1 MNREGNLYTFIYAS
15 VLVIVVAA
23 ALSFA
28 STSLKPLQ
36 AKNVEIAKKIDI
48 LSSVNIASTA
58 LDAEELYDK
67 YVKNT
72 FIVNSKGD
80 KLDGSAFDV
89 DMKEELTKSVEN
101 RNLPVYIIT
110 LDDGGT
116 KYVLPVRG
124 KGLWG
129 PIWGYVSLNED
140 KSTIFGATFGHKGET
155 PGLGAE
161 IATQNFQDQF
171 KGKTLVENGEVS
183 FFVMKGGAPAGKEN
197 AVDAVSGGT
206 ITSTGLQ
213 NMINDCLGAYE
224 TFLKK

>member
-15 VLVIVVAA
+15 VLVVLVAA

-58 LDAEELYDK
+58 QNAEELYEK
-67 YVKNT
+67 YVKT
-72 FIVNSKGD
+72 TYIVNTKGENVE
-80 KLDGSAFDV
+80 GSAFDV
-89 DMKEELTKSVEN
+89 DLKVELDKALAERS
-101 RNLPVYIIT
+101 LPVYEIT
-110 LDDGGT
+110 LEDGSM

-129 PIWGYVSLNED
+129 PIWGYVSLND
-140 KSTIFGATFGHKGET
+140 NKSTIYGATFGHKGET

-161 IATQNFQDQF
+161 IATPGFQDQF
-171 KGKTLVENGEVS
+171 KGKTLVENGKVS
-183 FFVMKGGAPAGKEN
+183 FQVMKGGAPAGTEN

-213 NMINDCLGAYE
+213 DMLNDCLSAYE
-224 TFLKK
+224 TFLNK